1 LIRVARLLYFFCA
14 EKNTNPMLMRLP
26 ELIRVLLVSHQLTV
40 TSNHRN
46 RPVNMVQQSRL
57 LQVLDVSTL
66 KKMGV
71 SVSTSVYIPAW
82 RSGDLV
88 GSLWNCLSTSTVSSK
103 SSLSSLALKIGKK
116 SGSIGYTFNLF
127 SAFEKN
133 CKEDG

>member
-1 LIRVARLLYFFCA
+1 
-14 EKNTNPMLMRLP
+14 MRLP

-66 KKMGV
+66 KTMGV

-103 SSLSSLALKIGKK
+103 N
-116 SGSIGYTFNLF
+116 TFVV
-127 SAFEKN
+127 
-133 CKEDG
+133 DP